1 METKDL
7 TRSVIYNLI
16 ILDESGSMDCVRTQ
30 TISGCNE
37 TINTIKAAQKKYAEN
52 QQHYVSIYAFQSD
65 GYAPSRY
72 LIKNVP
78 ANAVQ
83 HITSEDYEPDGCTP
97 LNDAV
102 GMTLVDLKVS
112 CKSKPNAIGSVT
124 IITDGMENS
133 SKEYTTTQVA
143 RMIEQLKE
151 MGWSFNFIGA
161 NIDVK
166 ATSARYKIDNAME
179 FQQDD
184 AGTKA
189 MFAKE
194 RKSRMKY
201 YERVEDVNKC
211 MCCSPCE
218 DTRSE
223 MLKEAARGYFDEDED
238 QKDNN

>member
-7 TRSVIYNLI
+7 TSSVIYNLI
-16 ILDESGSMDCVRTQ
+16 ILDESGSMDCVCAQ

-37 TINTIKAAQKKYAEN
+37 TIDTIKVAQKKYAEN
-52 QQHYVSIYAFQSD
+52 QQHFVSIYAFQS
-65 GYAPSRY
+65 GGKVPSRY
-72 LIKNVP
+72 IIKNVP
-78 ANAVQ
+78 ADAVQ
-83 HITSEDYEPDGCTP
+83 YITSGDYDPSGCTP

-102 GMTLVDLKVS
+102 GTTLADLKVS

-133 SKEYTTTQVA
+133 SKEYTTSQVA
-143 RMIEQLKE
+143 HMIEQLKE

-161 NIDVK
+161 NIDVI

-179 FQQDD
+179 FKQDD

-201 YERVEDVNKC
+201 YERLDAVNNQC
-211 MCCSPCE
+211 YNASE
-218 DTRSE
+218 VSRSE
-223 MLKEAARGYFDEDED
+223 MLKDAARGYFDEDEE
-238 QKDNN
+238 KKENN